1 MNTSGSRFKLAVLLV
16 VLLLPACVHRQE
28 SGTPAAPSAS
38 SSGDVALTRAEVQA
52 IVVAP
57 RLDSDSGGDLD
68 SPRVDHDL
76 DDRMSEPCR
85 AVLNQDNLF
94 GTNWSNFKNRAY
106 YGASN
111 LGVSQSIAV
120 YPDAAAAKE
129 TFERMKRNFNACA
142 AQFPI
147 ETFGDAP
154 TLSSPDAR
162 TLIARYPGGV
172 NGPGSVM
179 VYRVDSQVLIFVGA
193 YHYSTDSDVAHTVL
207 DRIEAKINKPV

>member
-1 MNTSGSRFKLAVLLV
+1 
-16 VLLLPACVHRQE
+16 
-28 SGTPAAPSAS
+28 
-38 SSGDVALTRAEVQA
+38 
-52 IVVAP
+52 IVVTP

-68 SPRVDHDL
+68 SPRVNHDL

-94 GTNWSNFKNRAY
+94 GMNWSSFKNRAY

-120 YPDAAAAKE
+120 YPDGAAAEE

-142 AQFPI
+142 AKFPI

-154 TLSSPDAR
+154 RLSSPDAR
-162 TLIARYPGGV
+162 TLVARYPGSV

-179 VYRVDSQVLIFVGA
+179 IYRVDSQVLIYVGA
-193 YHYSTDSDVAHTVL
+193 FHYSTDSDVAQTVL
-207 DRIEAKINKPV
+207 DRIEAKMNTPI